1 MIVDKFVVDNFN
13 LKEKNEFVFF
23 FVVSLLEKVNIE
35 VLVLKSKLENILK
48 VENEKFIDVV
58 VKFLLKIV
66 KNISLKFLL
75 VEKID
80 FGILL
85 NFKKDKI
92 QELLFKENIVEK
104 VKESK
109 ELRNIKGIIQKGN
122 EKVLSKVVDF
132 ESKVEIFV
140 NKELKLLFIEFKLK
154 IESEEKMDFDQLSIE
169 DEDSDFE
176 EEEEEEE
183 N

>member
-66 KNISLKFLL
+66 
-75 VEKID
+75 
-80 FGILL
+80 
-85 NFKKDKI
+85 
-92 QELLFKENIVEK
+92 
-104 VKESK
+104 
-109 ELRNIKGIIQKGN
+109 
-122 EKVLSKVVDF
+122 
-132 ESKVEIFV
+132 
-140 NKELKLLFIEFKLK
+140 
-154 IESEEKMDFDQLSIE
+154 
-169 DEDSDFE
+169 
-176 EEEEEEE
+176 
-183 N
+183 

>member
-176 EEEEEEE
+176 EEEEEE

>member
-109 ELRNIKGIIQKGN
+109 ELRNVKGIIQKGN

-176 EEEEEEE
+176 EEEEEE

>member
-1 MIVDKFVVDNFN
+1 M
-13 LKEKNEFVFF
+13 FF

-92 QELLFKENIVEK
+92 
-104 VKESK
+104 
-109 ELRNIKGIIQKGN
+109 
-122 EKVLSKVVDF
+122 
-132 ESKVEIFV
+132 
-140 NKELKLLFIEFKLK
+140 
-154 IESEEKMDFDQLSIE
+154 
-169 DEDSDFE
+169 
-176 EEEEEEE
+176 
-183 N
+183 